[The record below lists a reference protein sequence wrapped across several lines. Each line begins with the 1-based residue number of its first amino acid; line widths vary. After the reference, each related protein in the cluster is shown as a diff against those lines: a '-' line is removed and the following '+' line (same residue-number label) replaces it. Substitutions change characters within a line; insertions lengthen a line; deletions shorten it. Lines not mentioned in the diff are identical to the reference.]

1 MARPLRLEFS
11 GALYHVT
18 SRGNRK
24 EVIYELDADREVF
37 LSVLAAVCKTYNW
50 GIRYKLQGNNIF

>member
-1 MARPLRLEFS
+1 MARPLRLGFL

-24 EVIYELDADREVF
+24 EVIYELDADRDVF
-37 LSVLAAVCKTYNW
+37 KSGK
-50 GIRYKLQGNNIF
+50 